1 MESRQYQTTNAATTW
16 RVHWTQQVLFLTMR
30 YVHQWIR
37 NLLLL
42 GASRRDPTIVKS
54 ESAVIVVSTVGMLT
68 WTSTTSGVTMR
79 SRMSCAMRSP
89 SFTAIEHDIS
99 MHVIDHTMNDVKL
112 TCEVLVGEVE
122 EQDEDDASIVCVD
135 DARPGVDHEFGR

>member
-1 MESRQYQTTNAATTW
+1 MESRQYQTANAATTW

-30 YVHQWIR
+30 YDHQWIR

-89 SFTAIEHDIS
+89 SLTAIAHNIS
-99 MHVIDHTMNDVKL
+99 MHTIN
-112 TCEVLVGEVE
+112 
-122 EQDEDDASIVCVD
+122 
-135 DARPGVDHEFGR
+135 

>member
-1 MESRQYQTTNAATTW
+1 
-16 RVHWTQQVLFLTMR
+16 MR
-30 YVHQWIR
+30 YDHQWIR

-42 GASRRDPTIVKS
+42 GVSRRDPRIAKS
-54 ESAVIVVSTVGMLT
+54 ESAVNVVFTAGMLT

-89 SFTAIEHDIS
+89 SFTAVEHNIS
-99 MHVIDHTMNDVKL
+99 MHAINKTRSRAKL
-112 TCEVLVGEVE
+112 ACEVLIGEVE